1 MVQAFTQFLAQVAI
15 MLPAFLI
22 ALTFHEFCHAWAAT
36 LLGDPT
42 ARRAGRLT
50 LNPLAHIDP
59 FGLLFLLIFR
69 IGWAKPVPFD
79 QRNFRYPKLYSI
91 LTAFAGPCANIF
103 LALVSFVC
111 MKYFPVHLVSTAIS
125 LSLLQIFEAL
135 AYINVML
142 GIFNLLPI
150 PPLDGSHVII
160 AFLSEKYPQVVVWLY
175 RYALFILL
183 FIFMFPPTRILLVT
197 TILTCSEWIKHL
209 VF

>member
-1 MVQAFTQFLAQVAI
+1 MTQAITNFFASMAI

-22 ALTFHEFCHAWAAT
+22 ALTFHEFCHALTAT

-42 ARRAGRLT
+42 AKRAGRLT

-59 FGLLFLLIFR
+59 FGMFFLLLFR
-69 IGWAKPVPFD
+69 IGWAKPVPFN
-79 QRNFRYPKLYSI
+79 QHNFKYPKLFSI
-91 LTAFAGPCANIF
+91 LTAFAGPCSNIF
-103 LALVSFVC
+103 LALVSFTC
-111 MKYFPVHLVSTAIS
+111 MKYFPTHFVSEAIA
-125 LSLLQIFEAL
+125 LSFLQILEAL

-160 AFLSEKYPQVVVWLY
+160 AFLSEKYPQVVTLLY

-183 FIFMFPPTRILLVT
+183 FIFMFPPSNRLLT
-197 TILTCSEWIKHL
+197 WTIISCSEWIKHL